1 MFYEYKFKASL
12 FNMKNG
18 FRAKNAVDSRVVLFS
33 VHVYFSHG
41 EQYLYQLQQATHFFQ
56 LNKSAAKYN

>member
-18 FRAKNAVDSRVVLFS
+18 FRAKNAVNSHFVLFS
-33 VHVYFSHG
+33 VHVYFSRR
-41 EQYLYQLQQATHFFQ
+41 EQYLYQLQRATRFFQ
-56 LNKSAAKYN
+56 PNKSAAKYN

>member
-18 FRAKNAVDSRVVLFS
+18 FQAKNAVDSHFVLFS
-33 VHVYFSHG
+33 VRVYFSHG
-41 EQYLYQLQQATHFFQ
+41 ERYLYQLQ
-56 LNKSAAKYN
+56 